1 MIQFRQ
7 SGICVF
13 QSALYQTTATVIDT
27 PDLVLVVDPN
37 WLPHEVAEIVSYV
50 NIIKG
55 ERPVYLLFTHSD
67 YDHIIG
73 WQAFPEAI
81 TIASEAFVQNPAK
94 DKEVEQIL
102 TFDDKYYIQRS
113 YPIRYPEIQIVI
125 RKDEEFLS
133 FGQTRLR
140 FWLAPGHNADGL
152 FALLEPLG
160 VWMAGDYLSDVEFPF
175 VYHSVED
182 YQSTLD
188 KASKILS
195 QSRPKVLVPG
205 HGQVCQGLPE
215 MGKRI
220 IFSQQYLKAAIR
232 HARGEVEFDEAALL
246 AQYDFPKGLRGSH
259 QDNLNLISKSISKS

>member
-1 MIQFRQ
+1 MIQFKQ
-7 SGICVF
+7 AGICVF
-13 QSALYQTTATVIDT
+13 ESALYQTTATVIDT

-37 WLPHEVAEIVSYV
+37 WLPHEVQEIVSYV
-50 NIIKG
+50 DSIKN

-73 WQAFPEAI
+73 WQAFPDAI

-94 DKEVEQIL
+94 NKEVQQIL
-102 TFDDKYYIQRS
+102 AFDDKYYIKRN
-113 YPIRYPEIQIVI
+113 YPIEYPEIQIVI
-125 RKDEEFLS
+125 KKDEEFLS
-133 FGQTRLR
+133 FGQTRIR

-160 VWMAGDYLSDVEFPF
+160 VWIAGDYLSDVEFPF
-175 VYHSVED
+175 IYHSAED

-188 KASKILS
+188 KASRILS

-205 HGQVCQGLPE
+205 HGSVCQEVPE

-220 IFSQQYLKAAIR
+220 IFSQQYLAAALR
-232 HARGEVEFDEAALL
+232 HAQGEEVFDEAALL
-246 AQYDFPKGLRGSH
+246 AAYDFPLGLRSIH
-259 QDNLNLISKSISKS
+259 QDNLNLITKSIHKS